1 MQPIEIRLI
10 DDIAVD
16 EDESRYPDAS
26 QESRNSGPGTGR
38 VCQLVEKYE
47 RVMIRL

>member
-1 MQPIEIRLI
+1 MNTYVKAFLIAGVIIPIFL
-10 DDIAVD
+10 
-16 EDESRYPDAS
+16 
-26 QESRNSGPGTGR
+26 GR

>member
-1 MQPIEIRLI
+1 MNGDTQSVADVNSLIRIMFIVLRHT
-10 DDIAVD
+10 
-16 EDESRYPDAS
+16 RYVV
-26 QESRNSGPGTGR
+26 GR